1 MRQAVEYAAR
11 WLEAGQRASWAV
23 RVAPDSRGRSLV
35 LRTAF
40 FGVGAS
46 AAAAAAAAAA
56 TDAADV
62 AYDPAADEAAA
73 ASGDGNGHA
82 SDGRRDGCSGGGDD
96 ASRGTEV
103 TAQTIEGEHAGSFEA
118 TEAGALV
125 LCLDNH
131 SAWWNAVRV
140 SVELNVTG

>member
-1 MRQAVEYAAR
+1 MSCSVSNATR
-11 WLEAGQRASWAV
+11 
-23 RVAPDSRGRSLV
+23 
-35 LRTAF
+35 
-40 FGVGAS
+40 GVG
-46 AAAAAAAAAA
+46 
-56 TDAADV
+56 
-62 AYDPAADEAAA
+62 PAADEAAA
-73 ASGDGNGHA
+73 ASGDGNGQA
-82 SDGRRDGCSGGGDD
+82 SDGRRDGGGGGGSDD